1 MTMSRWIC
9 DTVYILH
16 PLKGGRESDD
26 RRNRKDVNPRPCIR
40 MNVLSNVE
48 KCRVKLVIGWEK
60 LEAVNSSCLIDL
72 VDSWRLQCSGRF
84 WKYSWHISPAETCL
98 GRSIAL
104 WCSDAGF
111 LLRAGNRLFLPAVQ
125 VNVTGCF
132 TEIFTEII
140 PRMFVWSKVKS
151 HCVYGK
157 ILLSS
162 SNQCCEDI

>member
-1 MTMSRWIC
+1 MNLWHRIHPSSFKRRLRIRWSSELQRCKSKTKYPNERSVKRWKVSRKTCHW
-9 DTVYILH
+9 LGKAWSSKFLM
-16 PLKGGRESDD
+16 PNWSRGFLK
-26 RRNRKDVNPRPCIR
+26 
-40 MNVLSNVE
+40 
-48 KCRVKLVIGWEK
+48 
-60 LEAVNSSCLIDL
+60 AT
-72 VDSWRLQCSGRF
+72 
-84 WKYSWHISPAETCL
+84 ISPAETCL
-98 GRSIAL
+98 GKSTAL